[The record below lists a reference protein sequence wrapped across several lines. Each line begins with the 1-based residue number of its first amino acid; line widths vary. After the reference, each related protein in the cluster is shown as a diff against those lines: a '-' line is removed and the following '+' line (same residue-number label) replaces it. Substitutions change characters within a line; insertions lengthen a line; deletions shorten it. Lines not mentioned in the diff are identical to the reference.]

1 MIAARSPL
9 FAAITTAL
17 PSSRHFRAIWRSNFE
32 NFPWEFST
40 TSRTTWENRR
50 ALSAETSDNSETYGD
65 EMGTLMRYLR
75 REVKTR
81 EDKRR
86 EEKGRGENT
95 ICDTCM
101 ERLYRYSQ
109 IKSGATDAYA
119 IGEK

>member
-75 REVKTR
+75 REM
-81 EDKRR
+81 KRR
-86 EEKGRGENT
+86 VEKGREENT

-101 ERLYRYSQ
+101 ERLYRYSK

-119 IGEK
+119 IGEKWKGSR

>member
-75 REVKTR
+75 REVKRR
-81 EDKRR
+81 EEKARKGKRR
-86 EEKGRGENT
+86 EE
-95 ICDTCM
+95 
-101 ERLYRYSQ
+101 ERREYNLRYLYGKIVSLF
-109 IKSGATDAYA
+109 
-119 IGEK
+119 